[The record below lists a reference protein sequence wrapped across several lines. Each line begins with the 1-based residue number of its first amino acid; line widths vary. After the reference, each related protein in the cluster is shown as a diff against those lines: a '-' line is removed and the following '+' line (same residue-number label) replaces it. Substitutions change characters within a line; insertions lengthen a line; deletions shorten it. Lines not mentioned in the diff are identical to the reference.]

1 MSSYRDLQV
10 WRKAMGLVVMVYR
23 HTQAYPSDERFGLTS
38 QTRRAATSIP
48 ANIAEGQA
56 RKSNPSFR
64 NFLRIALGS
73 AAELE
78 THLEIARR
86 LRYSEEDDAQA
97 LLRSAD
103 EVGRMLQGL
112 LKSLQAEDD
121 PPPLTI
127 D

>member
-73 AAELE
+73 MAELE
-78 THLEIARR
+78 THVEIARR
-86 LRYSEEDDAQA
+86 LSYLDQQA
-97 LLRSAD
+97 ARSLLQAAD

-112 LKSLQAEDD
+112 LKSLGDAAGAR
-121 PPPLTI
+121 L
-127 D
+127 